1 MPVETG
7 TRLGVYQIV
16 GPLGAG
22 AMGEVYRARDP
33 RLGREVA
40 IKILPP
46 AFSTDAARLAR
57 FEQEARAAAGL
68 NHPNILAVFDVGQ
81 LGDSP
86 YIVSE
91 LLDGSTLRDLLGGT
105 GLPIRKAIEY
115 GTQIAKGL
123 TAAHDKG
130 IVHRDLKPENLF
142 ITTDGR
148 VKILDF
154 GLAKLTEK
162 ASPDDGVSDVAT
174 KANTDPGLVLGTVG
188 YMAPEQV
195 RGLQTDHRSDIFAFG
210 CVLYEMLSGH
220 RAFRRETSMD
230 TMSAILTDDPADL
243 PLVER
248 HIPPAL
254 ARIVDRCL
262 EKVPGARFQSTG
274 DLAFA
279 LEGLSSQT
287 EGVPAT
293 IAHGAEPRRKDR
305 LAWTLVSVLAVVAL
319 VLAVAAALLLWRAP
333 PSIETTRFFVSP
345 PEGWNLAAQ
354 IQGGPT
360 VGPLAISPDGRQVAF
375 VARNA
380 SAQSLIWVRSLN
392 ALDAKGLAGTE
403 GGSSP
408 FWSPD
413 SRSLGFFSDGKLK
426 TIEISGG
433 PPVVLCDTAPGISGT
448 WSPIGVIVFSPAAG
462 TPLFKVSATG
472 GVPTPAT
479 LLEAG
484 EGAHTRPTF
493 LPDGR
498 HFVFGQVQ
506 PTATRNA
513 AIVGSLD
520 SMERTRLMDT
530 DSTNVLYSQ
539 GHLLFLRETTLMAQA
554 FDADRLATR
563 GDPFPVAERIQTFG
577 GPPLGFFSVSDSG
590 VLAYQSGTATNE
602 PQLTWVDRTGR
613 TLGTVGEPASYAD
626 MVLSRDGSKAAV
638 SRASDGQPGSDVWVV
653 DLNREGLPSRLTF
666 DEGLDITPVWSP
678 DGSRI
683 AFSSSVVSGNF
694 NLYVKSASGAG
705 APQLLVSGNGTQ
717 VPLDWSDDG
726 RFLLYASNDPGP
738 GFDLWILPMTGGA
751 KPFPF
756 LRAPGNQG
764 QGEFSPDG
772 RWIAYRS
779 VESGLT
785 NVYVAPFDGLHA
797 ATGEKYQIST
807 GGSIPRWRADGKE
820 IFFVS
825 QPTRTLMSAGVS
837 STASTFQA
845 DAVRPLFP
853 FRPAGNQRFNYEYAP
868 SPDGQRF
875 LVNMGPSGDAPP
887 TPITVV
893 LNWLAGVRR

>member
-7 TRLGVYQIV
+7 TRLGVYEIV

-22 AMGEVYRARDP
+22 GMGEVYRARDP

-40 IKILPP
+40 VKILPP

-105 GLPIRKAIEY
+105 GLPVRKAIEY
-115 GTQIAKGL
+115 GAQIAKGL

-130 IVHRDLKPENLF
+130 IVHRDLKPENVF

-162 ASPDDGVSDVAT
+162 ASSDHGVSDVAT
-174 KANTDPGLVLGTVG
+174 TVNTDPGLVLGTVG

-248 HIPPAL
+248 HIAPAL

-262 EKVPGARFQSTG
+262 EKAPGARFQSTG

-279 LEGLSSQT
+279 LEGLSSHT
-287 EGVPAT
+287 EGVPAIVHT
-293 IAHGAEPRRKDR
+293 PEPPKKDR

-319 VLAVAAALLLWRAP
+319 VLAVAAALLLRRAP
-333 PSIETTRFFVSP
+333 ATNEATRFFVSP
-345 PEGWNLAAQ
+345 PEGWTLAVQ
-354 IQGGPT
+354 IQGGPA
-360 VGPLAISPDGRQVAF
+360 VGPLAVSPDGRQVAF
-375 VARNA
+375 VAGNA
-380 SAQSLIWVRSLN
+380 SAQNLIWVRSLN
-392 ALDAKGLAGTE
+392 TLDAKGLTGTE

-426 TIEISGG
+426 KIDIAGG
-433 PPVVLCDTAPGISGT
+433 PAVVLCDAAPGISGT
-448 WSPIGVIVFSPAAG
+448 WSPSGVIVFSPAPG

-479 LLEAG
+479 VLETG
-484 EGAHTRPTF
+484 EGAHARPTF

-498 HFVFGQVQ
+498 HFVFRQVQ
-506 PTATRNA
+506 PTAARNSA
-513 AIVGSLD
+513 FVGSLD
-520 SMERTRLMDT
+520 STQRTRLMDV
-530 DSTNVLYSQ
+530 DSTNVLYSK
-539 GHLLFLRETTLMAQA
+539 GHLLFLHGTTLMAQA
-554 FDADRLATR
+554 FDPDRLATQ

-577 GPPLGFFSVSDSG
+577 GPPFGFFSVSDSG
-590 VLAYQSGTATNE
+590 VLAYQSGTAPNE
-602 PQLTWVDRTGR
+602 PQLTWVDRAGK
-613 TLGTVGEPASYAD
+613 TLGTVGEPANYAD
-626 MVLSRDGSKAAV
+626 MTLSHDGSKAAV
-638 SRASDGQPGSDVWVV
+638 SLANDGQPGSDVWVV

-666 DEGLDITPVWSP
+666 DESLDITPVWSP

-683 AFSSSVVSGNF
+683 AFSSSGVSGNF
-694 NLYVKSASGAG
+694 DLYVKSASGAG
-705 APQLLVSGNGTQ
+705 ELRLLVSGDGTQ

-726 RFLLYASNDPGP
+726 RFLLYASYDPGP
-738 GFDLWILPMTGGA
+738 DFDLWILPMTGGA

-772 RWIAYRS
+772 SWIAYRS

-820 IFFVS
+820 IFYIS
-825 QPTRTLMSAGVS
+825 QPTSTLMSAGVS

-845 DAVRPLFP
+845 GAVRPLFP

-875 LVNMGPSGDAPP
+875 LVNMGPSGDAPL

-893 LNWLAGVRR
+893 LNWLAGVKR